1 MCEDLEKSIGKIIQ
15 MTTGSCLVHMESGE
29 KVVSRIRGK
38 LRLSGTRPFVGDN
51 VILETDED
59 VNIVEILPRRNA
71 LVRPP
76 STNID
81 LLLITIAPEW
91 PAPSLHTI
99 DQVISVAEYN
109 DIEPIIV
116 ITKRD
121 LNPSGAEKLSQ
132 LYKKCGFNIFVT
144 CSTDGFGL
152 GELSER
158 LKNDASVG
166 KSAIFCGISGV
177 GKSTLLNAMYPTLD
191 INTATLGEKSGR
203 GRHTTRAVTLYPANE
218 LYEESLL
225 GYIGDTPGF
234 SLLDFDMIDI
244 FEPEE
249 LYLGFREFV
258 PATINCKY
266 KKCTHLR
273 EDGCGVLAAI
283 QRGEILSSRHESYV
297 RIFHDVK
304 NKRNNWK

>member
-1 MCEDLEKSIGKIIQ
+1 
-15 MTTGSCLVHMESGE
+15 MENGE
-29 KVVSRIRGK
+29 KIVSRIRGK
-38 LRLSGTRPFVGDN
+38 LRLSGTRPFVGDY
-51 VILETDED
+51 VALELDDEA
-59 VNIVEILPRRNA
+59 NIVEILPRRNS

-109 DIEPIIV
+109 DIEPVIV

-121 LNPSGAEKLSQ
+121 LNPAGAEKLSA
-132 LYKKCGFNIFVT
+132 LYQKCGFNVFVT
-144 CSTDGFGL
+144 CATNGFGV
-152 GELSER
+152 GELSEH
-158 LKNDASVG
+158 LKISASEG
-166 KSAIFCGISGV
+166 KSALFCGISGV
-177 GKSTLLNAMYPTLD
+177 GKSTLLNAMFQKLD
-191 INTATLGEKSGR
+191 ILTATLGEKSGR
-203 GRHTTRAVTLYPANE
+203 GRHTTRAVTLYPAGD
-218 LYEESLL
+218 LYGEDLP
-225 GYIGDTPGF
+225 GYVGDTPGF

-258 PATINCKY
+258 PYALNCKF

-283 QRGEILSSRHESYV
+283 QAGEILQSRHESYV

-304 NKRNNWK
+304 NKRNNWR